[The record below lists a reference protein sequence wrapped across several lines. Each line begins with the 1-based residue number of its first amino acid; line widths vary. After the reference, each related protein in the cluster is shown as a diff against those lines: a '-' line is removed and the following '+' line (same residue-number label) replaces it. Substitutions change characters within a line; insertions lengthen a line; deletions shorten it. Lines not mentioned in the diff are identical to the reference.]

1 MLRGLIRIRSMLSP
15 VRQMAPS
22 SSPAERET
30 DRALYSLGAFMA
42 LKHFLGSQSAPRHTD
57 AAHGRG
63 GLFVSLQRAA
73 AWEKTSRHSISRRG
87 PLPPLARGPCSGPAG
102 MHTSTDARAGS
113 GQEARGSVAR
123 VRATSPQCLQ
133 LRQATSTTA
142 WAEQVVRRFRT
153 AHNWSDLKALF
164 QVVLCSL

>member
-1 MLRGLIRIRSMLSP
+1 
-15 VRQMAPS
+15 MAPS

-57 AAHGRG
+57 AAQGRG

-87 PLPPLARGPCSGPAG
+87 PLPPLARGPCGGPAG
-102 MHTSTDARAGS
+102 MHTCTDARA
-113 GQEARGSVAR
+113 VAR
-123 VRATSPQCLQ
+123 KHGAAWLGCGPRLHSVSSCDKPPAPQRGL
-133 LRQATSTTA
+133 
-142 WAEQVVRRFRT
+142 
-153 AHNWSDLKALF
+153 NKWSGDSGLPITGPT
-164 QVVLCSL
+164 

>member
-1 MLRGLIRIRSMLSP
+1 MCSGASFEYAACCPRGG
-15 VRQMAPS
+15 QMAPS

-42 LKHFLGSQSAPRHTD
+42 LKHFLGSQSAPRHTN
-57 AAHGRG
+57 AAQGRG

-73 AWEKTSRHSISRRG
+73 AWEKTSRYSVFRRG
-87 PLPPLARGPCSGPAG
+87 PRPTLAPGSLRR
-102 MHTSTDARAGS
+102 TSRDAHFHRRPGS

-133 LRQATSTTA
+133 LRQVTSTTA
-142 WAEQVVRRFRT
+142 WAEQMVREIQ
-153 AHNWSDLKALF
+153 D
-164 QVVLCSL
+164 CP